1 MTPLVFDDEGWLNG
15 ARRIDS
21 PNFDARPSDTVID
34 LVVLHNIS
42 LPPGVFSG
50 NAIIDFFT
58 NRLAIAADPYF
69 ETIKDVRVSAH
80 FLIRRDGEL
89 IQFVSCDARAWHA
102 GRSQWAGRPAC
113 NDYSIGI
120 ELEGSDELPFS
131 DAQYDVV
138 ITLANALRERYP
150 IQDFVGH
157 SDIAPGRK
165 TDPGP
170 HFDWPRFRSRL

>member
-1 MTPLVFDDEGWLNG
+1 MTALVFDDHGWLSG
-15 ARRIDS
+15 VRRIDS
-21 PNFDARPSDTVID
+21 PNFDARPDGALIN

-58 NRLAIAADPYF
+58 NQLDVAADPYF
-69 ETIKDVRVSAH
+69 ETIKDLRVSAH
-80 FLIRRDGEL
+80 FVIRRDGEL

-102 GRSQWAGRPAC
+102 GQSVWNGRPAC
-113 NDYSIGI
+113 NDYSVGI
-120 ELEGSDELPFS
+120 ELEGSDELPFA
-131 DAQYDVV
+131 DAQYDGV

-170 HFDWPRFRSRL
+170 QFDWARFRSRL